1 MSGLKLNKSAP
12 SGALAIQKGSI
23 LVTNTA
29 QLGLPLIQ
37 PDQALKHIT
46 HNEALLG
53 LDALCQIQ
61 LESIGSNIPPDP
73 AVSGKAYAVG
83 GAPTD
88 EWIGQADKIAVY
100 TDGGWRFYMP
110 QDGWLA
116 WNMADSALYV
126 FNAGAWGTFFD
137 QVTQLQNLQQFGL
150 GATADGYNKVLA
162 KTPSSLFSAEY
173 PADGGSGDT
182 RLSLNKATSGH
193 AAILGWQDNWSAR
206 AEMGLLNDDNIAL
219 RVSADGSTWREILVG
234 DRTSGK
240 LALPNG
246 VSGEVHGVAQKVSI
260 LPDSGRF
267 AAEKTGTVASFVAP
281 NYLKNEN
288 GSTFTSHGKFHY
300 DSSTY
305 GGAGTALDSDVQ
317 ALADLLRESWAARYH
332 PEFWVAKCTAAS
344 SGYYEN
350 TQSGSAKY
358 RQFAYDGLLGTRQSA
373 SLYVKA
379 ASGTWLVSASECDVQ
394 IDGAAV
400 ADYQTLTAADGWVHI
415 GTQFAAPS
423 RTAKHQFVDLLP
435 FYANTGNE
443 LLFALPAIFN
453 DRIQV
458 DPLEGFI
465 PSIFSVS

>member
-1 MSGLKLNKSAP
+1 M
-12 SGALAIQKGSI
+12 
-23 LVTNTA
+23 TNTA

-53 LDALCQIQ
+53 LDVLCQIQ
-61 LESIGSNIPPDP
+61 LESIGSNAPPDP

-83 GAPTD
+83 GTPSD
-88 EWIGQADKIAVY
+88 EWSGQADRLAVY
-100 TDGGWRFYMP
+100 TDGGWRFYTP
-110 QDGWLA
+110 QEGWLA
-116 WNMADSALYV
+116 WNMAESLLYI
-126 FNAGAWGTFFD
+126 FIAGAWDAFFD
-137 QVTQLQNLQQFGL
+137 QVTQLQNLQQLGL
-150 GATADGYNKVLA
+150 GAAADGYNKILA

-206 AEMGLLNDDNIAL
+206 AEMGLLNDDDIAL
-219 RVSADGSTWREILVG
+219 RVSEDGSTWREVLVG

-246 VSGEVHGVAQKVSI
+246 VSGEVPGVAQKVSI

-267 AAEKTGTVASFVAP
+267 AAEKTGTVTSFVAP
-281 NYLKNEN
+281 SYLKNEN
-288 GSTFTSHGKFHY
+288 GSTFASHGKFHY

-305 GGAGTALDSDVQ
+305 GGAGTVLDSDVQ

-332 PEFWVAKCTAAS
+332 PEFWVAKCIAAS

-358 RQFAYDGLLGTRQSA
+358 RQFAYDGLFGTRQSA

-379 ASGTWLVSASECDVQ
+379 TSGTWLVSASECDVQ
-394 IDGAAV
+394 IDGVAV

-415 GTQFAAPS
+415 GTQFAAAS

-458 DPLEGFI
+458 NPLEGFI
-465 PSIFSVS
+465 PSIFSIS

>member
-1 MSGLKLNKSAP
+1 M
-12 SGALAIQKGSI
+12 
-23 LVTNTA
+23 TNTA
-29 QLGLPLIQ
+29 KLGLPLIQ

-46 HNEALLG
+46 HNEALMG

-61 LESIGSNIPPDP
+61 LESIGTNTPPDP
-73 AVSGKAYAVG
+73 AISGKAYAIGSTPTGVWTGQG
-83 GAPTD
+83 GMVAS
-88 EWIGQADKIAVY
+88 Y
-100 TDGGWRFYMP
+100 TDAGWRFYTP

-116 WNMADSALYV
+116 WNMADGKLYM
-126 FNAGAWGTFFD
+126 FNAGAWGAFFD
-137 QVTQLQNLQQFGL
+137 QLSQLQNLQQLGL
-150 GATADGYNKVLA
+150 GAAADSYNKILA

-193 AAILGWQDNWSAR
+193 TALIGWQDNWSAR
-206 AEMGLLNDDNIAL
+206 AEMGLLNDDDITL
-219 RVSADGSTWREILVG
+219 RVSGDGSTWRNVLVG
-234 DRTSGK
+234 DGTTGK

-246 VSGEVHGVAQKVSI
+246 VSGEVQGVAQKISI

-267 AAEKTGTVASFVAP
+267 AAEKTGIVTSFVAP
-281 NYLKNEN
+281 SYLKNEN
-288 GSTFTSHGKFHY
+288 GSTFTSHGKFYY

-350 TQSGSAKY
+350 TQSGSSKY
-358 RQFAYDGLLGTRQSA
+358 RQFSYDGLFGTRQST
-373 SLYVKA
+373 SLYVKVV
-379 ASGTWLVSASECDVQ
+379 SGTWLISASECDVQ
-394 IDGAAV
+394 IDGV
-400 ADYQTLTAADGWVHI
+400 SVTDYQTLTAVDGWVHL
-415 GTQFAAPS
+415 GTQFAAAS

-435 FYANTGNE
+435 FYANTGDE
-443 LLFALPAIFN
+443 LLFALPAIFY

-458 DPLEGFI
+458 DPLEGVI
-465 PSIFSVS
+465 PSIFSV